1 MDAIIQEDWIKI
13 VRIMREQNVDR
24 DEAEKIFIETR
35 GYEVVDDNEQGLKNS
50 MKGGARA
57 GTKPRKK
64 GTESRVTKPR
74 KKTEGGKK

>member
-1 MDAIIQEDWIKI
+1 
-13 VRIMREQNVDR
+13 
-24 DEAEKIFIETR
+24 
-35 GYEVVDDNEQGLKNS
+35 

-64 GTESRVTKPR
+64 GTESRVTKPK